1 MGQRIN
7 TFLDQTFLDVSVPM
21 VLDLIVCSSWYFTS
35 YGRPFVAMNG
45 VEVDD
50 GIFLVLAKLSTFN
63 VRS

>member
-1 MGQRIN
+1 
-7 TFLDQTFLDVSVPM
+7 
-21 VLDLIVCSSWYFTS
+21 
-35 YGRPFVAMNG
+35 MNG